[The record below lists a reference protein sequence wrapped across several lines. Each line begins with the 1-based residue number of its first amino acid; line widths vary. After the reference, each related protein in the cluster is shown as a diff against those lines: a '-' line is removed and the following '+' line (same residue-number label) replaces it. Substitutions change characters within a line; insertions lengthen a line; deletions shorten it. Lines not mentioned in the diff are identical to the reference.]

1 MKVTL
6 ARFALVALV
15 AALVGVFVALV
26 VYVTVVVAVIFLGL
40 AAVGTAIVFRQ
51 KKRLAAAT
59 SGTPEKIERR

>member
-40 AAVGTAIVFRQ
+40 AAVGTAIAFRQ

-59 SGTPEKIERR
+59 SVAPEKIERR